1 MEKFTRS
8 VTANKY
14 KTISSVATEIL
25 KINLIKS
32 NDMNI
37 NFSKLKIIK
46 RIITL
51 TTAASEDPRAKP

>member
-1 MEKFTRS
+1 MEKLTKS
-8 VTANKY
+8 VTASKY
-14 KTISSVATEIL
+14 KTISNVAKEIL

-46 RIITL
+46 RINTL
-51 TTAASEDPRAKP
+51 TTAANEDPRAKP

>member
-1 MEKFTRS
+1 MEKLTRS
-8 VTANKY
+8 VTASKY
-14 KTISSVATEIL
+14 KTIKNVATEIL

-46 RIITL
+46 RINTL
-51 TTAASEDPRAKP
+51 TTAANEDPRAKP